1 VAAGSHRGLGRFVPG
16 RRARGA
22 SARSLQCGGSPTP
35 ESYPRFIS
43 LVALRSENNFLR
55 ILSVARQLA
64 ANRSQ
69 PCGPSYPLGLWLYSS
84 YRSDTG
90 HPDTKLRR
98 VSGWRLNSPESRR
111 SRKSNKRPT
120 CSTPILCA
128 AKTPAIDSDTNTDIA
143 YLLVAL
149 IAAVVRHTRN
159 KHLDKLNVLGPGDS
173 ITLRPKASPSPNF
186 QTHNRPPPPPR
197 GYAMAY
203 HPNPPGLE
211 CLASN
216 VAHGRI

>member
-1 VAAGSHRGLGRFVPG
+1 MWRFSNL
-16 RRARGA
+16 RKL
-22 SARSLQCGGSPTP
+22 STIHLTCSL
-35 ESYPRFIS
+35 
-43 LVALRSENNFLR
+43 ALRKQLLTNLISGPPTGSEPF
-55 ILSVARQLA
+55 A
-64 ANRSQ
+64 AMRSQ
-69 PCGPSYPLGLWLYSS
+69 LPPRPLVISS